1 MNRKL
6 IGVGIISVLAI
17 LTALIVMFAE
27 PITIAP
33 PQKQDSFEGWNRS
46 GPFAINKFEYKI
58 GENVFFVA
66 DSLALNDVGSAIFVL
81 PNGTTKYI
89 SLPFDGAQKSSFNYY
104 FKPSISKNRNICTV
118 DDLIGE
124 WTIIFRGTEYQQ
136 LKFKILNDTV
146 ESETGNFQRVC

>member
-17 LTALIVMFAE
+17 LTALVVMFAE
-27 PITIAP
+27 PITITP

-104 FKPSISKNRNICTV
+104 FKPSVSKNRHICNV
-118 DDLIGE
+118 NEIIGE
-124 WTIIFRGTEYQQ
+124 WTIIFDGTKYQE
-136 LKFKILNDTV
+136 LKFKILNNTI
-146 ESETGNFQRVC
+146 ESEIGNFQRIC

>member
-6 IGVGIISVLAI
+6 IGIGIIASLAI
-17 LTALIVMFAE
+17 LITLTIMFVE
-27 PITIAP
+27 PITITP
-33 PQKQDSFEGWNRS
+33 PKKQESFEGWNRS
-46 GPFAINKFEYKI
+46 GPFAINKFEYKM
-58 GENVFFVA
+58 GENIFFVA
-66 DSLALNDVGSAIFVL
+66 DNLALNDAGSAIFVL

-124 WTIIFRGTEYQQ
+124 WTIIFDGTKYQE
-136 LKFKILNDTV
+136 LKFKILNDTL

>member
-1 MNRKL
+1 M
-6 IGVGIISVLAI
+6 
-17 LTALIVMFAE
+17 LTALAIIFVE
-27 PITIAP
+27 PIVITP
-33 PQKQDSFEGWNRS
+33 PQKQNSFEGWNRS
-46 GPFAINKFEYKI
+46 GPFAINKFEYKM
-58 GENVFFVA
+58 GENIFFVA
-66 DSLALNDVGSAIFVL
+66 DNLALSDTGNAIFVL